1 MNAAAFDHLPESAR
15 KLAEKVGPD
24 TAMYAISRMCD
35 TALLG
40 LRLRETVKEA
50 QAMGVSLTSTLERA
64 SFAHGIPLCCLWRV
78 VDVHGQALKG
88 WPL

>member
-40 LRLRETVKEA
+40 LRLRETIKDA
-50 QAMGVSLTSTLERA
+50 QANGLTLTGVLERA